1 MMTWDKYT
9 LKEYLEE
16 ERLPL
21 DDWFRGGVLGYMS
34 FIYGFFVWPFPA
46 NLVLTHRSMIQRG
59 QFKSS

>member
-1 MMTWDKYT
+1 MMMWDKYT

-21 DDWFRGGVLGYMS
+21 DDWFRGGVLGYMP

-46 NLVLTHRSMIQRG
+46 NLVSTH
-59 QFKSS
+59 